1 MYHSRK
7 SENKVSSAKV
17 NDFHVGFLFLCRG
30 LIHQTHLLFMRI
42 ASIYQIYRFLYDQ
55 KCGLDKSSPYK
66 IKICI

>member
-7 SENKVSSAKV
+7 TENKVSSAKV
-17 NDFHVGFLFLCRG
+17 NDFQVG
-30 LIHQTHLLFMRI
+30 LLFMRI

-66 IKICI
+66 I